1 MASSE
6 NYVPSSRRTTLRPFQ
21 EGIYKQVPHRIS
33 DGDFCF
39 HSLESLSRFTG
50 GMGGFTE
57 FLMKPALWILLLL
70 SSQYKTT
77 LMAAIDNNS
86 DKRSLRIDFAP
97 MVDLG
102 FLLITF
108 FIFTTKLTEA
118 KAFKLNVPDDSIV
131 DIPTNTIASGTITLQ
146 LKGNGVVDYYE
157 GFEQNPIEKGT
168 LSLYAQNSVRTHLI
182 DKRNRILQKL
192 GTDSNYVVLIE
203 PTAKTSYKE
212 VVDVLDEMQILAI
225 NKYVLLDGKQ

>member
-1 MASSE
+1 M
-6 NYVPSSRRTTLRPFQ
+6 
-21 EGIYKQVPHRIS
+21 
-33 DGDFCF
+33 D
-39 HSLESLSRFTG
+39 
-50 GMGGFTE
+50 
-57 FLMKPALWILLLL
+57 
-70 SSQYKTT
+70 
-77 LMAAIDNNS
+77 AINQTN
-86 DKRSLRIDFAP
+86 KRSLNIDFAP

-108 FIFTTKLTEA
+108 FIFTAKLTEA

-131 DIPTNTIASGTITLQ
+131 DIPTNAPESATITLQ

-157 GFEQNPIEKGT
+157 GFEHKPIEKGT

-182 DKRNRILQKL
+182 DKRNRILQQI
-192 GTDSNYVVLIE
+192 GSDSNYVVLIQ

-225 NKYVLLDGKQ
+225 NKYVLLDEKQ

>member
-1 MASSE
+1 MAPPK
-6 NYVPSSRRTTLRPFQ
+6 NYVPSSRRTTLRPFS

-39 HSLESLSRFTG
+39 PSFGVLVPLYGRLGWVYLILIRYEI
-50 GMGGFTE
+50 
-57 FLMKPALWILLLL
+57 WILLSH
-70 SSQYKTT
+70 SSQLKTK
-77 LMAAIDNNS
+77 LMDAINQTK
-86 DKRSLRIDFAP
+86 KRSLNIDFAP

-118 KAFKLNVPDDSIV
+118 KAFKLNMPDDGPV
-131 DIPTNTIASGTITLQ
+131 DIETNTIASGTITLQ

-157 GFEQNPIEKGT
+157 GFEQKPLQKGT
-168 LSLYAQNSVRTHLI
+168 LVLYAQNSVRTHLI

-212 VVDVLDEMQILAI
+212 VIDVLDEMKILDI

>member
-1 MASSE
+1 MASSKD
-6 NYVPSSRRTTLRPFQ
+6 YVPSSRRTTLRPFQ

-39 HSLESLSRFTG
+39 CVRCGEDIFFLWNHLLFTSQLK
-50 GMGGFTE
+50 TK
-57 FLMKPALWILLLL
+57 LMD
-70 SSQYKTT
+70 
-77 LMAAIDNNS
+77 AINQAN
-86 DKRSLRIDFAP
+86 KRSLNIDFAP

-118 KAFKLNVPDDSIV
+118 KAFQLHVPDDTPV
-131 DIPTNTIASGTITLQ
+131 KTPVNTPESSTITLQ

-157 GFEQNPIEKGT
+157 GFEQTPLQKGT
-168 LSLYAQNSVRTHLI
+168 LTLYAQNSLRTHLI
-182 DKRNRILQKL
+182 DKRNRIFQKL

-203 PTAKTSYKE
+203 PTTKTSYKE
-212 VVDVLDEMQILAI
+212 VIDVLDEMQILAI
-225 NKYVLLDGKQ
+225 GKYVLLDSKQ

>member
-1 MASSE
+1 MASSK

-39 HSLESLSRFTG
+39 YVACVDDIFFLWNHLLFTSQLK
-50 GMGGFTE
+50 TK
-57 FLMKPALWILLLL
+57 LMD
-70 SSQYKTT
+70 
-77 LMAAIDNNS
+77 AINQTN
-86 DKRSLRIDFAP
+86 KRSLNIDFAP

-118 KAFKLNVPDDSIV
+118 KAFKLNVPDDTPV
-131 DIPTNTIASGTITLQ
+131 KIPTNTPESSTITLQ

-157 GFEQNPIEKGT
+157 GFERTPLQKGT

-192 GTDSNYVVLIE
+192 GTDSNYVVLIQ
-203 PTAKTSYKE
+203 PTTKTSYKE
-212 VVDVLDEMQILAI
+212 VIDVLDEMQILAI

>member
-1 MASSE
+1 M
-6 NYVPSSRRTTLRPFQ
+6 
-21 EGIYKQVPHRIS
+21 GIFVSPP
-33 DGDFCF
+33 
-39 HSLESLSRFTG
+39 LESLSRFTG
-50 GMGGFTE
+50 GRGGFIE
-57 FLMKPALWILLLL
+57 FSMMLALWILMLLP
-70 SSQYKTT
+70 SQYKTT

-131 DIPTNTIASGTITLQ
+131 DITTNTPESATITLQ
-146 LKGNGVVDYYE
+146 LKGSGVVDYYE
-157 GFEQNPIEKGT
+157 GFEQKPLEKGT
-168 LSLYAQNSVRTHLI
+168 LALYAQNSVRTHLI

-192 GTDSNYVVLIE
+192 GTDSNYVVLIQ

-212 VVDVLDEMQILAI
+212 VIDVLDEMKILAI
-225 NKYVLLDGKQ
+225 GKYVLLDGKQ